1 MFFSPGLSS
10 NSYALPKRETEIH
23 RPFFRN
29 ANPGTQ
35 HTRRSVL
42 MTVINTARE
51 LGGWGGHGTRS
62 GPGRPRARE
71 AAALGA
77 HAGPVTAPAQS
88 ALQGAGGSRD
98 SGTAL
103 RGEKPRDDER
113 APAQDTGAA
122 VPPSPGPPAGRG
134 ASPLERPRESSDP
147 EAPLGGWRV
156 KRCEDGPAPSVIAK
170 R

>member
-10 NSYALPKRETEIH
+10 NSYALSKRETEIH

-42 MTVINTARE
+42 MTVINTTRE
-51 LGGWGGHGTRS
+51 LGGRGGHGTRS
-62 GPGRPRARE
+62 GPGRRRARE

-77 HAGPVTAPAQS
+77 HAGPLR
-88 ALQGAGGSRD
+88 LQRSQPCRERAARANPGRPC
-98 SGTAL
+98 
-103 RGEKPRDDER
+103 RGEKPRDDDR
-113 APAQDTGAA
+113 APARDMGAA
-122 VPPSPGPPAGRG
+122 VPTSPGPPAGRG

-147 EAPLGGWRV
+147 EAPLALS
-156 KRCEDGPAPSVIAK
+156 PADRTASLLS
-170 R
+170 